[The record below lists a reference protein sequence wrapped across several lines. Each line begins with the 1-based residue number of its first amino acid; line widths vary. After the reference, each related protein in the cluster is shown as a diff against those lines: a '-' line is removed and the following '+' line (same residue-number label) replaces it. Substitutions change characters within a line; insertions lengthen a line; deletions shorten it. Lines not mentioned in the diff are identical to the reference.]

1 MERTSSRR
9 KPPPSSAVRVPLH
22 VAFVQQAD
30 ARDVRSWSGILHFSK
45 QAVARHLGP
54 VTDLSPAPIH
64 PLPLRLARGVVR
76 VTTGKWYS
84 PDHDLALARF
94 YGRYFTRRIAEAK
107 PDIIF
112 APAAS
117 ACVAF
122 LETQVPIIYYSDATW
137 RVFQDYYPGA
147 TNVVG
152 RTQRGGEELER
163 RAIERAT
170 LALFSSDWAAESAVR
185 DYGADPAKVHTVH
198 IGANVSQ
205 PPGRERVL
213 PRSRGDCIRLLM
225 VGVSWSRK
233 GGSIAY
239 ETMLR
244 LLDQGYNAE
253 LTVVGCTAPRGF
265 HHPRMRVIPFLNKS
279 VRQHRMQLEQ
289 IWNEATFFI
298 LPTRS
303 DATPVVLCEAGAYAL
318 PSIAA
323 RTGGVPGLIIDGKN
337 GYTLP
342 PEADA
347 AQYAAV
353 IARLV
358 DDPARYSQLCRSS
371 RDEFERRLNWDRWG
385 ERVGQLVADSLP
397 HLRGR
402 IASGSDSRAPA

>member
-1 MERTSSRR
+1 MRT
-9 KPPPSSAVRVPLH
+9 PLQ

-64 PLPLRLARGVVR
+64 PLPLRIARGVVR
-76 VTTGKWYS
+76 GATGKWYS
-84 PDHDLALARF
+84 PDHDPALARV
-94 YGRYFTRRIAEAK
+94 YGRYFTRRVAESK
-107 PDIIF
+107 PDLIF

-170 LALFSSDWAAESAVR
+170 LALFSSDWAAESAVG
-185 DYGADPAKVHTVH
+185 DYGADPAKVHTVY
-198 IGANVSQ
+198 IGANLAR

-213 PRSRGDCIRLLM
+213 PRLPGDKIRLLM

-233 GGSIAY
+233 GGRIAY

-244 LLDQGYNAE
+244 LLEQGYDAE
-253 LTVVGCTAPRGF
+253 LTVVGCTAPRGL
-265 HHPRMRVIPFLNKS
+265 HHPQMRVIPFLNKS
-279 VRQHRMQLEQ
+279 VSAHRMQLEQ
-289 IWNEATFFI
+289 IWKQATFFI

-323 RTGGVPGLIIDGKN
+323 RTGGVPALVVDGKN

-342 PEADA
+342 PDAGA
-347 AQYAAV
+347 AQYAAI
-353 IARLV
+353 IASLV
-358 DDPARYSQLCRSS
+358 NDPARYSRLCQSS
-371 RDEFERRLNWDRWG
+371 REEFEHRLNWDCWG
-385 ERVGQLVADSLP
+385 ERVGQLVADRLP
-397 HLRGR
+397 HLRDR
-402 IASGSDSRAPA
+402 IATVSSSQASA